1 MALTGTYLRTLDDKK
16 RVAVP
21 KRLRDDFG
29 DTELNCLMI
38 APGTERSLVVYSI
51 PGFELFAAKLK
62 AEGNHQ
68 KYLRLFYS
76 AAERVELVARPVDTG
91 EGPCEGEVTLSTSAT
106 VDGAKVELAGKTPCD
121 VDGRFLVRLAQPGT
135 WTINGATVEISD
147 EAVLTGVAAAPAP
160 DPSP

>member
-29 DTELNCLMI
+29 ETELNCLMI

-76 AAERVELVARPVDTG
+76 AAERVDL
-91 EGPCEGEVTLSTSAT
+91 
-106 VDGAKVELAGKTPCD
+106 DGQ
-121 VDGRFLVRLAQPGT
+121 GRVRIPDRLAEYAGLKRDADLLGVQDHAELWDKEVSAGYRAMRTDKAGT
-135 WTINGATVEISD
+135 DAEPWIVR
-147 EAVLTGVAAAPAP
+147 
-160 DPSP
+160 

>member
-29 DTELNCLMI
+29 ETELNCLMI

-76 AAERVELVARPVDTG
+76 AAERVDLDGQGRVRIPDRLAVYAGLKRDAYLLGVQDHAELWDKEAW
-91 EGPCEGEVTLSTSAT
+91 EGFMSEHTPAF
-106 VDGAKVELAGKTPCD
+106 DELAARALG
-121 VDGRFLVRLAQPGT
+121 G
-135 WTINGATVEISD
+135 
-147 EAVLTGVAAAPAP
+147 
-160 DPSP
+160 